1 MAYSYVEFLGYEI
14 KTSALSTSYMGLES
28 DLRSDMTERVKLM
41 RKAIG
46 TARLCATSM
55 ATCLKIFVAPEF
67 FFRGPNGAYSMGQV
81 GAIIGGLQK
90 IVKAETWKDWVFVF
104 GSILGNSSPH
114 DHPDFGERLMRKL
127 FSEDAYQLDATKRKE
142 IYNFV
147 LVQQGGFGDG
157 DASEHARTVMKKVV
171 SGVDFIKDAPTARG
185 LTSGEVTGPPR
196 IVKPEPNLELQ
207 RHNHDGAGIFDLAGV
222 RFGVETC
229 LDHLYDATKG
239 KDFRRLRVA
248 PLASG
253 QKKVQIH
260 LVPSCG
266 MSIKPGSV
274 VAQSDGFVFNVD
286 GDRPGTDLRKVQTE
300 QLSGNLDAA
309 LFQIDP
315 TAEKTVEFDAGSLYR
330 DGAGKIVRYIPKL
343 MPDEELVP

>member
-14 KTSALSTSYMGLES
+14 KTSALTTKYMGLEN
-28 DLRSDMTERVKLM
+28 DLHADMLNRVKLM
-41 RKAIG
+41 RKAIQ
-46 TARLCATSM
+46 TARLCATSL

-67 FFRGPNGAYSMGQV
+67 FFRGPNGAYSMSQV
-81 GAIIGGLQK
+81 SAVIGGLQK
-90 IVKAETWKDWVFVF
+90 IVKADTWRDWVFVF

-114 DHPDFGERLMRKL
+114 DHPDFGERMLRKL
-127 FSEDAYQLDATKRKE
+127 FSEDAYQVDATKRKE

-147 LVQQGGFGDG
+147 LVQKGGFEDG

-171 SGVDFIKDAPTARG
+171 SGVDFLDPTKATRG
-185 LTSGEVTGPPR
+185 LTSGTVTGPPR
-196 IVKPEPNLELQ
+196 ISKPEENLELQ
-207 RHNHDGAGIFDLAGV
+207 KHNHDGAGIFDLAGI

-229 LDHLYDATKG
+229 LDHLYDASKG

-248 PLASG
+248 PLSSG

-274 VAQSDGFVFNVD
+274 VAQRDGFVFNVD
-286 GDRPGTDLRKVQTE
+286 GNRPGTDLRKVQTE
-300 QLSGNLDAA
+300 QLSGNLDAG

-315 TAEKTVEFDAGSLYR
+315 TAEKEVDFDADALYR
-330 DGAGKIVRYIPKL
+330 AGAGKIVRYIPKL
-343 MPDEELVP
+343 LPDEELVP